1 MNTSTLWF
9 HHTAHIANQYRA
21 LADWIEETSIMT
33 WHVSFD
39 WNSNRL
45 VVHIHDN
52 CFFATFAAADLQCS
66 EDMLGVTSQC
76 IHNGLQFTCFVPH
89 LSQKESA

>member
-1 MNTSTLWF
+1 MKTSTLWF
-9 HHTAHIANQYRA
+9 QHTTHIANQYRA
-21 LADWIEETSIMT
+21 LAEWIERTSIMP

-45 VVHIHDN
+45 IVHIHDN
-52 CFFATFAAADLQCS
+52 CFFAVFQASETHTT

-76 IHNGLQFTCFVPH
+76 LHNGMQFTCFVPH
-89 LSQKESA
+89 FTQRESA